1 MSPARRHFPDEFYRD
16 ADLRLVQAIPPTAL
30 DLLDTESE
38 SDALAEVLR
47 HLIPERRVYGLGNAS
62 VGAFSACFADAKD
75 AALVETASLHL
86 TVPPVMTGALTELVI
101 AATRPAP

>member
-1 MSPARRHFPDEFYRD
+1 MFAGSPCIVTSGRSSLFSLTKRCSSSEARDVASSSR
-16 ADLRLVQAIPPTAL
+16 
-30 DLLDTESE
+30 
-38 SDALAEVLR
+38 SDASATGEAS
-47 HLIPERRVYGLGNAS
+47 RRFNAAG
-62 VGAFSACFADAKD
+62 VGEADADAKD